1 MREIDRERE
10 RGRIY
15 IMNHTILNWG
25 QLNRVDNSINRDKK
39 NNLTTYPTYLQN
51 YNFSHTQP
59 LPLDKASI
67 YYNLHKLFLLGF
79 WLFQGDRFISEE
91 KKIGYRTFLSRSILL
106 DTLTNLWLSF
116 IKNTW
121 LETSVKFFKS
131 WSYLNDT
138 M

>member
-10 RGRIY
+10 RGAGY
-15 IMNHTILNWG
+15 TLWTIQYSIEDNWIEWITV
-25 QLNRVDNSINRDKK
+25 LTEIK